1 MLRKIFLKLKW
12 EFPTAR
18 HLVFWKAYPWVK
30 ILKNMLNASSENLS
44 TTIRNLYLE
53 SLGIS
58 KQSLN
63 TLLRFRGFLWIFIGR
78 LRSVCENLRV
88 ENIEISVASTFN
100 PTQYLQSFEIPKQ
113 ICYVLR
119 EIKRAIPRKL
129 VKISDFRVS
138 SFNTRDDFVSQ
149 RL

>member
-1 MLRKIFLKLKW
+1 M
-12 EFPTAR
+12 
-18 HLVFWKAYPWVK
+18 
-30 ILKNMLNASSENLS
+30 
-44 TTIRNLYLE
+44 
-53 SLGIS
+53 
-58 KQSLN
+58 
-63 TLLRFRGFLWIFIGR
+63 
-78 LRSVCENLRV
+78 CENLRV